1 MKILLTALNSKFV
14 HSNLAVRYLKAFTKD
29 INYDC
34 EIREFSINDREEK
47 ILEEIIKEKPN
58 VVGFSTYIW
67 NIEMIKRLSNLIKLV
82 DESIEIVYGGPEVS
96 YDSQN
101 ILNELNG
108 EYIIEGEG
116 EKTYRE
122 FVEYK
127 LGERD
132 IKSIRGLYYKV
143 DGEVYSNGKRPLM
156 NMNEIVFPY
165 EEDENLDNKI
175 VYYEASRGCPFN
187 CKYCLS
193 STTHGVRFLDV
204 DRVKKELKYF
214 IDKEVRL
221 VKFVDRT
228 FNCNHK
234 FTMAIW
240 EFLINQETKTQ
251 FHFEIS
257 ADILKESELELL
269 RKAPKDRFQFEVGVQ
284 TTNDEVLNKINRF
297 VNFSD
302 IKEKVDELLKIRN
315 IKQHLDLIAGLPG
328 EDYNSFKKSFN
339 DVYSISPEE
348 IQLGFLKLLRGSS
361 MREEADEYGMKYSP
375 YPPYEILKTKDI
387 SYDELLKLKKVEEM
401 VDKYY
406 NSQKFNNIIKYFVK
420 KFETPF
426 DFYYELGTY
435 FDKKG
440 YFNRNIGNSE
450 YYRVFL
456 DFNMEIL
463 KEDNS
468 ILKEIL
474 RYDYL
479 SFNKKRG
486 IPDFIGKN
494 IEKEEEEKIKEM
506 LRGKYSFKEYYLEA
520 FNMNINEF
528 KESSKIIND
537 KDYFIFGYGGDII
550 HIKDEL
556 NGNVR
561 NN

>member
-1 MKILLTALNSKFV
+1 MKILLTAINSKFV
-14 HSNLAVRYLKAFTKD
+14 HSNLAVRYLRAFTKD
-29 INYDC
+29 MNYDC
-34 EIREFSINDREEK
+34 KIREFSINDRDEK
-47 ILEEIIKEKPN
+47 ILEEIIKERPN
-58 VVGFSTYIW
+58 VVAFSTYIW
-67 NIEMIKRLSNLIKLV
+67 NIEIIKRLSNLIKLV
-82 DESIEIVYGGPEVS
+82 DEDIEILYGGPEVS

-101 ILNELNG
+101 ILKELNG

-127 LGERD
+127 LGERE
-132 IKSIRGLYYKV
+132 INSIRSLYYKV
-143 DGEVYSNGKRPLM
+143 DGEVISNGKRPLM
-156 NMNEIVFPY
+156 NMNELIFPY

-193 STTHGVRFLDV
+193 STTHGVRFLDI
-204 DRVKKELKYF
+204 DRVKQELKYF

-240 EFLINQETKTQ
+240 EFLINQDTKAQ

-257 ADILKESELELL
+257 ADILKKSELELL
-269 RKAPKDRFQFEVGVQ
+269 KKAPKDRFQFEVGVQ
-284 TTNDEVLNKINRF
+284 TTNDDVLNRINRF

-302 IKEKVDELLKIRN
+302 IKEKVEELIQIRN

-328 EDYNSFKKSFN
+328 EDYNSFKNSFN

-361 MREEADEYGMKYSP
+361 MREEAEEYGMKYSP

-387 SYDELLKLKKVEEM
+387 SYDELIKLKKVEEM

-406 NSQKFNNIIKYFVK
+406 NSQKFDNIIKYLVN
-420 KFETPF
+420 KFDTPF
-426 DFYYELGTY
+426 DFYYTLGTY
-435 FDKKG
+435 FDSKG
-440 YFNRNIGNSE
+440 YFDRNIGNSE

-463 KEDNS
+463 KGDNS

-474 RYDYL
+474 KFDYL
-479 SFNKKRG
+479 RFNKKRG
-486 IPDFIGKN
+486 MPEFIQRNLDKD
-494 IEKEEEEKIKEM
+494 EELKIKDQFK
-506 LRGKYSFKEYYLEA
+506 GVYSFKDYHLEIFDINISKFIKNSTVVKEKDYYL
-520 FNMNINEF
+520 
-528 KESSKIIND
+528 
-537 KDYFIFGYGGDII
+537 FGHGGDIV
-550 HIKDEL
+550 HITDKKQKFKKI
-556 NGNVR
+556 
-561 NN
+561 